1 MQSKRNWKEYNE
13 KLVKRGEYYV
23 NPRFLDAWLDEI
35 KKMNQMNHRKVGQ
48 PFLYPTSMI
57 EFLAFFKKL
66 QSDSKM
72 SEIRVLALIIPFCLR
87 FLGKS
92 QTGRCR
98 ILTRRFSPKT
108 K

>member
-1 MQSKRNWKEYNE
+1 MQKKRNWKEYNE

-23 NPRFLDAWLDEI
+23 NPRFPDAWLDE
-35 KKMNQMNHRKVGQ
+35 KKMNHRKVGQ

-72 SEIRVLALIIPFCLR
+72 SEIRA
-87 FLGKS
+87 
-92 QTGRCR
+92 
-98 ILTRRFSPKT
+98 SPL
-108 K
+108 